1 MTRIKL
7 CGITEL
13 DTMDAVNELMPE
25 YIGFVFAK
33 KSKRFLTPE
42 TAGELKKRLAPGIQ
56 AVGVFVDAPMEQVAE
71 LLNKGV
77 IDIAQLHGRE
87 DEAYIQRLRCLTDKP
102 IIKAFVISGRE
113 DVESIEECSAD
124 FVLVDSG
131 AGSGM
136 AFDWSLTKEIRRPFF
151 LAGGLDAENVGEAVR
166 QIHPYAVDVSSG
178 IETVGH
184 KDKEKMA
191 AFVAAVRKYK
201 VD

>member
-13 DTMDAVNELMPE
+13 NTIDAVNELKPE

-42 TAGELKKRLAPGIQ
+42 TAGELKKSLAPGIQ
-56 AVGVFVDAPMEQVAE
+56 AVGVFVDAPMDQVAK
-71 LLNKGV
+71 LLQEGI
-77 IDIAQLHGRE
+77 IDMAQLHGKE

-102 IIKAFVISGRE
+102 IMKAFVISGRE
-113 DVESIEECSAD
+113 DVERIEESSAD
-124 FVLVDSG
+124 LVLIDSG
-131 AGSGM
+131 AGSGK

-178 IETVGH
+178 IETEGR
-184 KDKEKMA
+184 KDKEKMT
-191 AFVAAVRKYK
+191 AFVDTVRKY
-201 VD
+201 D